1 MSSWAPLALT
11 SLTAALLAL
20 PVTPALY
27 ELWKRADATP
37 LPTSRH
43 DGRIANFA
51 EAFRSRLQ
59 PLLPQL
65 EQCRNQRG
73 ISRTSMEGM
82 EVLLVGSDDF
92 DFDPRLTDG
101 IAAIMLGGAALIPA
115 GYVVEADVYTDT
127 GLDLGERAALRA
139 ALCEGDIILGKN
151 SAVLRWLHADGS
163 IFLRPGATAYGRL
176 SAGRSIRLEPGCAF
190 ERMSAPQIV
199 TVDAEHEDSIPPIH
213 EAEESDSFA
222 DVNDMFASS
231 RPRLRIQGNF
241 VLPAGE
247 TVHANVIATGDVRCG
262 PRSRLFGSAK
272 SYKNTVIDEDAR
284 VHGAI
289 VSGQT
294 IRLGRRSF
302 VTGPLMA
309 EGDVLI
315 SGGSRVGS
323 ADALTTISS
332 CGVQIATGCQL
343 HGTVWAR
350 VRGTIEG

>member
-51 EAFRSRLQ
+51 EVFRSKLQ

-65 EQCRNQRG
+65 EMCRNLRE
-73 ISRTSMEGM
+73 ISRTSIEGM
-82 EVLLVGSDDF
+82 EVLLVGRDDF

-101 IAAIMLGGAALIPA
+101 IAAVMLSEAALIPP
-115 GYVVEADVYTDT
+115 GYVVEADVYTSI

-139 ALCEGDIILGKN
+139 ALCEGDIILGEN

-163 IFLRPGATAYGRL
+163 IFLRRGSIAYGRL
-176 SAGRSIRLEPGCAF
+176 SAGRSLRLEPGCGF
-190 ERMSAPQIV
+190 ERMSAPQII
-199 TVDAEHEDSIPPIH
+199 TVDPDRGDTIPPAH
-213 EAEESDSFA
+213 SACESEPHL
-222 DVNDMFASS
+222 DVRDMFTSS
-231 RPRLRIQGNF
+231 RPRLRVQGDF

-247 TVHANVIATGDVRCG
+247 TLNANVIATGELHVG
-262 PRSRLFGSAK
+262 PGARLFGSAK
-272 SYKNTVIDEDAR
+272 SYKDTVVDEEAC
-284 VHGAI
+284 VHGSI
-289 VSGQT
+289 VSGRT
-294 IRLGRRSF
+294 IRLGRRCF
-302 VTGPLMA
+302 VAGPLMA
-309 EGDVLI
+309 EGEVLI
-315 SGGSRVGS
+315 ARGSRIGGP
-323 ADALTTISS
+323 DALTTISS
-332 CGVQIATGCQL
+332 GGVQIAAGCQL

-350 VRGTIEG
+350 MRGSVEA

>member
-1 MSSWAPLALT
+1 LT

-65 EQCRNQRG
+65 ERCHNQHELV
-73 ISRTSMEGM
+73 RTCIEGM
-82 EVLLVGSDDF
+82 EVLLVGRDDF
-92 DFDPRLTDG
+92 DFDPSLTEG
-101 IAAIMLGGAALIPA
+101 VAAVMLSEAALIPP
-115 GYVVEADVYTDT
+115 GFVVEADIYTSC

-139 ALCEGDIILGKN
+139 GLCEGDIILGKD

-163 IFLRPGATAYGRL
+163 IFLRPGSTAYGRI
-176 SAGRSIRLEPGCAF
+176 SAGRSIRLAPGCVF
-190 ERMSAPQIV
+190 ERMSAPQII
-199 TVDAEHEDSIPPIH
+199 TVDDDCGDNLPTMRDGC
-213 EAEESDSFA
+213 ESDPAA
-222 DVNDMFASS
+222 DKSEPLTSS

-241 VLPAGE
+241 ALAAGE
-247 TVHANVIATGDVRCG
+247 TLNANVIATGNVHFG
-262 PRSRLFGSAK
+262 PGARLLGSAK
-272 SYKNTVIDEDAR
+272 SYKDTVVEEAAC
-284 VHGAI
+284 VQGSI
-289 VSGQT
+289 VSGAT
-294 IRLGRRSF
+294 MRLGPRSF
-302 VTGPLMA
+302 VAGPLMA

-315 SGGSRVGS
+315 ARGSRVGGP
-323 ADALTTISS
+323 DELTTISS
-332 CGVQIATGCQL
+332 SGVQIASGCQL

-350 VRGTIEG
+350 ARGIVEA